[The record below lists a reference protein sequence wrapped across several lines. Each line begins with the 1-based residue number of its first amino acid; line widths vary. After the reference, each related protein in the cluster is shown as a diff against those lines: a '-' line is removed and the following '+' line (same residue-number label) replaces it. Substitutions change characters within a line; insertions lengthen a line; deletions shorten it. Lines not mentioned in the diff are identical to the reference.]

1 MARTRIKICGI
12 TRPED
17 ARVAV
22 QSGADAL
29 GLVFYPKSPRAVSL
43 AQAAEIAAAV
53 PAFVTLVALFV
64 DETAERVSRV
74 LESVPIDTLQFHGDE
89 DEAFCAQFA
98 RPWIKALR
106 VRPDTDLVASCQR
119 YASAR
124 GILLDAW
131 QEGVP
136 GGTGKTF
143 DWSLISSGLPL
154 PLLLAGGL
162 NPANVGS
169 AIEAARPFAVDVSGG
184 VEAKPGIK
192 DPEKIRQFIAAVQ
205 TADHVLDGR
214 LK

>member
-29 GLVFYPKSPRAVSL
+29 GLVFYPKSPRAVSVT
-43 AQAAEIAAAV
+43 QAAEIAAAV

-64 DETAERVSRV
+64 DEAAESVSRV
-74 LESVPIDTLQFHGDE
+74 LESVPVDLLQFHGDE
-89 DEAFCAQFA
+89 SEAFCRQFS

-106 VRPDTDLVASCQR
+106 VRPETDLVASCQDFG
-119 YASAR
+119 SAR

-162 NPANVGS
+162 NAENVGR
-169 AIEAARPFAVDVSGG
+169 AIDTARPFAVDVSGG
-184 VEAKPGIK
+184 VEAEPGIK
-192 DPEKIRQFIAAVQ
+192 DPDKIRQFIAAVQ
-205 TADHVLDGR
+205 AADHVLDGR
-214 LK
+214 CK

>member
-43 AQAAEIAAAV
+43 AQATEIAAAV